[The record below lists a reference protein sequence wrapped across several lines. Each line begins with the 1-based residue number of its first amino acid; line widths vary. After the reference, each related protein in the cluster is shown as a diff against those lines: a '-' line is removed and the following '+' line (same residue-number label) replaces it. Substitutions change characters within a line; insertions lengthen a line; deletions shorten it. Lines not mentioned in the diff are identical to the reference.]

1 MLFKLYLK
9 ELKDSFRDRRTLLL
23 TVFLPII
30 MMTGLTLFYEKLV
43 SSSEGESYQLAISSA
58 INEEMKADL
67 AAHTNIEL
75 LVSDDPETI
84 VKDGDAQAAILLE
97 NNFGE
102 KVLQGENTNIV
113 LIGDSFSE
121 NSSALLSIVM
131 NALNEYEKTVVSDR
145 LSKLGVE
152 DSVIQLFSIVQ
163 QELSAENPT
172 INLVAMLIPLI
183 LSLAVGVGSS
193 PAAADLFAGE
203 KEKKTMEALLMTP
216 VKRSTLVIS
225 KWLTIS
231 TIGVLTGLI
240 TLLVVVLEIAF
251 FTENLKNAVP
261 IHDNFALII
270 VFAILITVLYSML
283 IASLLMITS
292 IIGKS
297 IKEAQSYST
306 PILMLTVFPM
316 MFLSTTGLNELT
328 FNHFAIPV
336 INVFSILKE
345 LIFGEI
351 IYQHILITLGSNLLF
366 IIIAFLIGRMLF
378 MKDKWVIN

>member
-1 MLFKLYLK
+1 MLFKLFLK

-43 SSSEGESYQLAISSA
+43 SSDEGDTYQLAIPTN
-58 INEEMKADL
+58 INEEMQANL
-67 AAHTNIEL
+67 AVYTNIEL
-75 LVSDDPETI
+75 VDADNPEKM
-84 VKDGDAQAAILLE
+84 VKDGDAQAAILIE
-97 NNFGE
+97 NNFSE
-102 KVLQGENTNIV
+102 KLSKGENTNIV

-121 NSSALLSIVM
+121 KSSTLLSIVM
-131 NALNEYEKTVVSDR
+131 NALNENEKTVVTER
-145 LSKLGVE
+145 LNEAGVE
-152 DSVIQLFSIVQ
+152 STVVQPFSIEQ
-163 QELSAENPT
+163 QEISAEDPT

-183 LSLAVGVGSS
+183 LSLALGIGAS

-225 KWLTIS
+225 KWLTIT

-261 IHDNFALII
+261 VHDNFALII
-270 VFAILITVLYSML
+270 VFALVMTIIYSML

-292 IIGKS
+292 IIGKT

-306 PILMLTVFPM
+306 PILLLTIFPM
-316 MFLSTTGLNELT
+316 MLLSTTGINELT
-328 FNHFAIPV
+328 TNHFIIPFV
-336 INVFSILKE
+336 NVFSTLKE

-351 IYQHILITLGSNLLF
+351 IYQHLLLTLGSNLVF
-366 IIIAFLIGRMLF
+366 IIISFLIGRMLF
-378 MKDKWVIN
+378 LKDKWVIN

>member
-1 MLFKLYLK
+1 MLFKLFLK

-23 TVFLPII
+23 SVFLPII
-30 MMTGLTLFYEKLV
+30 MMTGLILFYEKLV
-43 SSSEGESYQLAISSA
+43 SSDEGDTYQLAIPTN
-58 INEEMKADL
+58 INEEMKANL
-67 AAHTNIEL
+67 AAYTNIEL
-75 LVSDDPETI
+75 IDSDNPEKM
-84 VKDGDAQAAILLE
+84 VKDGDAQAAILIE
-97 NNFGE
+97 NGFSA
-102 KVLQGENTNIV
+102 KLSQGENTNIV

-121 NSSALLSIVM
+121 KSSTLLSIVM
-131 NALNEYEKTVVSDR
+131 NALNEYEKMVVTER
-145 LSKLGVE
+145 LNEAGVE
-152 DSVIQLFSIVQ
+152 SSIVQ
-163 QELSAENPT
+163 PFSIEQQEISAEDPT

-183 LSLAVGVGSS
+183 LSLALGVGAS

-225 KWLTIS
+225 KWLTIT

-261 IHDNFALII
+261 VHDNFALII
-270 VFAILITVLYSML
+270 LFALVMTIIYSML

-292 IIGKS
+292 IIGKT

-306 PILMLTVFPM
+306 PILLLTIFPM
-316 MFLSTTGLNELT
+316 MLLSTTGINELT
-328 FNHFAIPV
+328 TNHFIIPFV
-336 INVFSILKE
+336 NVFSTLKE

-351 IYQHILITLGSNLLF
+351 IYQHLLLTLGSNLVF
-366 IIIAFLIGRMLF
+366 IVISFLIGRMLF
-378 MKDKWVIN
+378 LKDKWVIN

>member
-1 MLFKLYLK
+1 MLFKLFLK

-23 TVFLPII
+23 SVFLPII

-43 SSSEGESYQLAISSA
+43 SSDEGDTYQLAIPTN
-58 INEEMKADL
+58 INEEMKANL
-67 AAHTNIEL
+67 AAYTNIEL
-75 LVSDDPETI
+75 IDSDNPEKM
-84 VKDGDAQAAILLE
+84 VKDGDAQAAILIE
-97 NNFGE
+97 NGFSE
-102 KVLQGENTNIV
+102 KLSQGENTNIV

-121 NSSALLSIVM
+121 KSSTLLSIVM
-131 NALNEYEKTVVSDR
+131 NALNEYEKMVITER
-145 LSKLGVE
+145 LNEAGVE
-152 DSVIQLFSIVQ
+152 SSIVQ
-163 QELSAENPT
+163 PFSIEQQEISAEDPT

-183 LSLAVGVGSS
+183 LSLALGVGAS

-225 KWLTIS
+225 KWLTIT

-261 IHDNFALII
+261 VHDNFALII
-270 VFAILITVLYSML
+270 LFALVMTIIYSML

-292 IIGKS
+292 IIGKT

-306 PILMLTVFPM
+306 PILLLTIFPM
-316 MFLSTTGLNELT
+316 MLLSTTGINELT
-328 FNHFAIPV
+328 TNHFIIPFV
-336 INVFSILKE
+336 NVFSTLKE

-351 IYQHILITLGSNLLF
+351 IYQHLLLTLGSNLVF
-366 IIIAFLIGRMLF
+366 IVISFLIGRMLF
-378 MKDKWVIN
+378 LKDKWVIN

>member
-1 MLFKLYLK
+1 MLFKLFLK

-23 TVFLPII
+23 SVFLPII

-43 SSSEGESYQLAISSA
+43 SSDEGDTYQLAIPTN
-58 INEEMKADL
+58 INEEMKANL
-67 AAHTNIEL
+67 AAYTNIEL
-75 LVSDDPETI
+75 IDSDNPEKM
-84 VKDGDAQAAILLE
+84 VKDGDAQAAILIE
-97 NNFGE
+97 NGFSE
-102 KVLQGENTNIV
+102 KLSQGENTNIV

-121 NSSALLSIVM
+121 KSSTLLSIVM
-131 NALNEYEKTVVSDR
+131 NALNEYEKMVVTER
-145 LSKLGVE
+145 LNEAGVE
-152 DSVIQLFSIVQ
+152 SSIVQ
-163 QELSAENPT
+163 PFSIEQQEISAEDPT

-183 LSLAVGVGSS
+183 LSLALGVGAS

-225 KWLTIS
+225 KWLTIT

-261 IHDNFALII
+261 VHDNFALII
-270 VFAILITVLYSML
+270 LFALVMTIIYSML

-292 IIGKS
+292 IIGKT

-306 PILMLTVFPM
+306 PILLLTIFPM
-316 MFLSTTGLNELT
+316 MLLSTTGINELT
-328 FNHFAIPV
+328 TNHFIIPFV
-336 INVFSILKE
+336 NVFSTLKE

-351 IYQHILITLGSNLLF
+351 IYQHLLLTLGSNLIF
-366 IIIAFLIGRMLF
+366 IVISFLIGRMLF
-378 MKDKWVIN
+378 LKDKWVIN

>member
-1 MLFKLYLK
+1 MLFKLFLK

-23 TVFLPII
+23 SVFLPII

-43 SSSEGESYQLAISSA
+43 SSDEGDTYQLAIPTN
-58 INEEMKADL
+58 INEEMKANL
-67 AAHTNIEL
+67 AAYTNIEL
-75 LVSDDPETI
+75 IDSDNPEKM
-84 VKDGDAQAAILLE
+84 VKDGDAQAAILIE
-97 NNFGE
+97 NGFSE
-102 KVLQGENTNIV
+102 KLSQGENTNIV

-121 NSSALLSIVM
+121 KSSTLLSIVM
-131 NALNEYEKTVVSDR
+131 NALNEYEKMVVTER
-145 LSKLGVE
+145 LNEAGVE
-152 DSVIQLFSIVQ
+152 SSIVQ
-163 QELSAENPT
+163 PFSIKQQEISAEDPT

-183 LSLAVGVGSS
+183 LSLALGVGAS

-225 KWLTIS
+225 KWLTIT

-261 IHDNFALII
+261 VHDNFALII
-270 VFAILITVLYSML
+270 LFALVMTIIYSML

-292 IIGKS
+292 IIGKT

-306 PILMLTVFPM
+306 PILLLTIFPM
-316 MFLSTTGLNELT
+316 MLLSTTGINELT
-328 FNHFAIPV
+328 TNHFIIPFV
-336 INVFSILKE
+336 NVFSTLKE

-351 IYQHILITLGSNLLF
+351 IYQHLLLTLGSNLVF
-366 IIIAFLIGRMLF
+366 IVISFLIGRMLF
-378 MKDKWVIN
+378 LKDKWVIN

>member
-1 MLFKLYLK
+1 MLFKLFLK

-23 TVFLPII
+23 SVFLPII

-43 SSSEGESYQLAISSA
+43 SSDEGDTYQLAIPTN
-58 INEEMKADL
+58 INEEMKANL
-67 AAHTNIEL
+67 AAYTNIEL
-75 LVSDDPETI
+75 IDSDNPEKM
-84 VKDGDAQAAILLE
+84 VKDGDAQAAILIE
-97 NNFGE
+97 NGFSE
-102 KVLQGENTNIV
+102 KLSQGENTNIV

-121 NSSALLSIVM
+121 KSSTLLSIVM
-131 NALNEYEKTVVSDR
+131 NALNEYEKMVVTER
-145 LSKLGVE
+145 LNEAGVK
-152 DSVIQLFSIVQ
+152 SSIVQ
-163 QELSAENPT
+163 PFSIKQQEISAEDPT

-183 LSLAVGVGSS
+183 LSLALGVGAS

-225 KWLTIS
+225 KWLTIT

-261 IHDNFALII
+261 VHDNFALII
-270 VFAILITVLYSML
+270 LFALVMTIIYSML

-292 IIGKS
+292 IIGKT

-306 PILMLTVFPM
+306 PILLLTIFPM
-316 MFLSTTGLNELT
+316 MLLSTTGINELT
-328 FNHFAIPV
+328 TNHFIIPFV
-336 INVFSILKE
+336 NVFSTLKE

-351 IYQHILITLGSNLLF
+351 IYQHLLLTLGSNLVF
-366 IIIAFLIGRMLF
+366 IVISFLIGRMLF
-378 MKDKWVIN
+378 LKDKWVIN

>member
-1 MLFKLYLK
+1 MLFKLFLK

-23 TVFLPII
+23 SVFLPII

-43 SSSEGESYQLAISSA
+43 SSDDGDTYQLAIPTN
-58 INEEMKADL
+58 INEEMKANL
-67 AAHTNIEL
+67 AAYTNIEL
-75 LVSDDPETI
+75 IDSNNPEKM
-84 VKDGDAQAAILLE
+84 VKDGDAQAAILIE
-97 NNFGE
+97 NGFSE
-102 KVLQGENTNIV
+102 KLSQGENTNIV

-121 NSSALLSIVM
+121 KSSTLLSIVM
-131 NALNEYEKTVVSDR
+131 NALNEYEKMVVTER
-145 LSKLGVE
+145 LNEAGVE
-152 DSVIQLFSIVQ
+152 SSIVQ
-163 QELSAENPT
+163 PFSIEQQEISAEDPT

-183 LSLAVGVGSS
+183 LSLALGVGAS

-225 KWLTIS
+225 KWLTIT

-261 IHDNFALII
+261 VHDNFALII
-270 VFAILITVLYSML
+270 LFALVMTIIYSML

-292 IIGKS
+292 IIGKT

-306 PILMLTVFPM
+306 PILLLTIFPM
-316 MFLSTTGLNELT
+316 MLLSTTGINELT
-328 FNHFAIPV
+328 TNHFIIPFV
-336 INVFSILKE
+336 NVFSTLKE

-351 IYQHILITLGSNLLF
+351 IYQHLLLTLGSNLVF
-366 IIIAFLIGRMLF
+366 IVISFLIGRMLF
-378 MKDKWVIN
+378 LKDKWVIN

>member
-1 MLFKLYLK
+1 MLFKLFLK

-23 TVFLPII
+23 SVFLPII

-43 SSSEGESYQLAISSA
+43 SSDEGDTYQLAIPTN
-58 INEEMKADL
+58 INEEMKANL
-67 AAHTNIEL
+67 AAYTNIEL
-75 LVSDDPETI
+75 IDSDNPEKM
-84 VKDGDAQAAILLE
+84 VKDGDAQAAILIE
-97 NNFGE
+97 NGFSE
-102 KVLQGENTNIV
+102 KLSQGENTNIV

-121 NSSALLSIVM
+121 KSSTLLSIVM
-131 NALNEYEKTVVSDR
+131 NALNEYEKMVVTER
-145 LSKLGVE
+145 LNEAGVE
-152 DSVIQLFSIVQ
+152 SSIVQ
-163 QELSAENPT
+163 PFSIEQQEISAEDPT

-183 LSLAVGVGSS
+183 LSLALGVGAS

-225 KWLTIS
+225 KWLTIT

-261 IHDNFALII
+261 VHDNFALII
-270 VFAILITVLYSML
+270 LFALVMTIIYSML

-292 IIGKS
+292 IIGKT

-306 PILMLTVFPM
+306 PILLLTIFPM
-316 MFLSTTGLNELT
+316 MLLSTTGINELT
-328 FNHFAIPV
+328 TNHFIIPFV
-336 INVFSILKE
+336 NVFSTLKE

-351 IYQHILITLGSNLLF
+351 IYQHLLLTLGSNLVF
-366 IIIAFLIGRMLF
+366 IVISFLIGRMLF
-378 MKDKWVIN
+378 LKDKWVIN

>member
-1 MLFKLYLK
+1 MLFKLFLK

-23 TVFLPII
+23 SVFLPII

-43 SSSEGESYQLAISSA
+43 SSDEGDTYQLAIPTN
-58 INEEMKADL
+58 INEEMKANL
-67 AAHTNIEL
+67 AAYTNIEL
-75 LVSDDPETI
+75 IDSDNPEKM
-84 VKDGDAQAAILLE
+84 VKDGDAQAAILIE
-97 NNFGE
+97 NGFSE
-102 KVLQGENTNIV
+102 KLSQGENTNIV

-121 NSSALLSIVM
+121 KSSTLLSIVM
-131 NALNEYEKTVVSDR
+131 NALNEYEKMVVTER
-145 LSKLGVE
+145 LNEAGVE
-152 DSVIQLFSIVQ
+152 SSIVQ
-163 QELSAENPT
+163 PFSIEQQEISAEDPT

-183 LSLAVGVGSS
+183 LSLALGVGAS

-225 KWLTIS
+225 KWLTIT

-261 IHDNFALII
+261 VHDNFALII
-270 VFAILITVLYSML
+270 LFALVMTIIYSML
-283 IASLLMITS
+283 IVSLLMITS
-292 IIGKS
+292 IIGKT

-306 PILMLTVFPM
+306 PILLLTIFPM
-316 MFLSTTGLNELT
+316 MLLSTTGINELT
-328 FNHFAIPV
+328 TNHFIIPFV
-336 INVFSILKE
+336 NVFSTLKE

-351 IYQHILITLGSNLLF
+351 IYQHLLLTLGSNLVF
-366 IIIAFLIGRMLF
+366 IVISFLIGRMLF
-378 MKDKWVIN
+378 LKDKWVIN